1 MCWCQDAK
9 KFQCLYVGKSNTISL
24 MKINTFK
31 FKNSCH
37 TKFLCIYQCVHCTMR
52 LAKANKALIV
62 QHLVWSFNNIGPFCR
77 LETSIC
83 IHFNHIHTNGLLS
96 STYLLHRVSGPME
109 LGDQQKIK
117 FGPSYLWF
125 QKRFPPPPPCAPF
138 PTNLK
143 TYRRLC

>member
-62 QHLVWSFNNIGPFCR
+62 
-77 LETSIC
+77 
-83 IHFNHIHTNGLLS
+83 
-96 STYLLHRVSGPME
+96 
-109 LGDQQKIK
+109 
-117 FGPSYLWF
+117 
-125 QKRFPPPPPCAPF
+125 
-138 PTNLK
+138 
-143 TYRRLC
+143 